1 MKNTGGGVFF
11 HRKVI
16 LIERQILEVG
26 KFDIEINGAYDN
38 IKTFPLYVKKGRKL
52 FVHIKSDNGVDVSIV
67 DSMGMNEK
75 FVEAVKDKM
84 IGPLPINNKGTM
96 ALVLGVF
103 PGDLAH
109 VEIEAWME

>member
-1 MKNTGGGVFF
+1 MLF

-16 LIERQILEVG
+16 LIEHQTLEIG
-26 KFDIEINGAYDN
+26 KFDIKVNGAYDN
-38 IKTFPLYVKKGRKL
+38 IKTFPLHVKKGRKL
-52 FVHIKSDNGVDVSIV
+52 FVYVKSDNGVDISIV

-75 FVEAVKDKM
+75 FVGAVKDKI

-103 PGDLAH
+103 PGDLSH
-109 VEIEAWME
+109 VEIEAWMK